1 MPHRTLESGWEEF
14 AGGILPDDPLDEQ
27 VIDMRR
33 CFYAGAAF
41 MIHMM
46 ADIGRETVTENE
58 ARARF
63 AEYGRELERFA
74 LLVRYGRR

>member
-1 MPHRTLESGWEEF
+1 MPHRTLESGWTEF
-14 AGGILPDDPLDEQ
+14 AADILPADPLDEQ

-33 CFYAGAAF
+33 SFFAGAAF
-41 MIHMM
+41 MVHMM
-46 ADIGRETVTENE
+46 ADIGRETVTEHE
-58 ARARF
+58 AAARF